1 MKPVFVALMAALVAV
16 ASAAPGEA
24 APRATHAAASDWAR
38 VITQTPEGGIR
49 MGNPNAKVKL
59 VEFFSFTC
67 PHCAVFATTA
77 FTPLADKYVRSG
89 QVSFEL
95 RSALRDALDFSV
107 AMSTHC
113 VAPKDFFGA
122 VEDVMAAQQ
131 DWETKATDWIGTHQ
145 AELSAADK
153 SAAVHALMTSSGVEG
168 LVVKH
173 GATPAAI
180 GKCLDDKGIQS
191 TLEKTTNDAW
201 NVRKIGGTPGFLI
214 NDTIQSGVYTWADLE
229 PKIQAALKS

>member
-1 MKPVFVALMAALVAV
+1 MKPVFVALMAALVAF

-24 APRATHAAASDWAR
+24 APRAARPAAADWTR
-38 VITQTPEGGIR
+38 TIVQTPEGGIR

-77 FTPLADKYVRSG
+77 IGPLTDKYVRSG

-107 AMSTHC
+107 ALSAHC
-113 VAPKDFFGA
+113 VAPKDFFGV
-122 VEDVMAAQQ
+122 VEDVMGAQQ
-131 DWETKATDWIGTHQ
+131 DWESKASDWIGAHQ
-145 AELSAADK
+145 AELSAPDK
-153 SAAVHALMTSSGVEG
+153 SAAIHALMTNSGVEAI
-168 LVVKH
+168 VVKH

-191 TLEKTTNDAW
+191 TLEKTSNDAW
-201 NVRKIGGTPGFLI
+201 NVRKISGTPGFLI
-214 NDTIQSGVYTWADLE
+214 NDTLQSAVYDWAALE